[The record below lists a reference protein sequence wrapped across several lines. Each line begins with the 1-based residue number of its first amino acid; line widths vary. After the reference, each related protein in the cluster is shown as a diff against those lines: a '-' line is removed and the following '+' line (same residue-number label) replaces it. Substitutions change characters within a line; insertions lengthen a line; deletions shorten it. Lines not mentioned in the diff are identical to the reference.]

1 MNTRAKGHGQIR
13 RSQVITTY
21 GPGALIDLPR
31 DSAIVGGLDKWPSE
45 SKLEEI
51 DEPRLS
57 RKLQMVLGDSSLPR
71 LYAPPTPSNVPG
83 QPIGIGAWRFPE
95 WFIVQEAPAAGERQR
110 SRRLV
115 HRKALDE
122 KRRFDGQVVVATRFV
137 RACPKGHVDDI
148 DWHVFVHGPDDNCR
162 RQLWLDEFG
171 TSGDLSD
178 LRVRCECGQKRGMQE
193 AKDIGANPLGT
204 CKGARPW
211 LGKNANEPC
220 KQPSRLLIRTAS
232 NAYFPQVMSV
242 LSLPDRGSEVE
253 NVVAELWDDLR
264 DSRWPCDS
272 RDYEEKEE
280 GGRRTGSVQR

>member
-1 MNTRAKGHGQIR
+1 
-13 RSQVITTY
+13 
-21 GPGALIDLPR
+21 
-31 DSAIVGGLDKWPSE
+31 
-45 SKLEEI
+45 
-51 DEPRLS
+51 
-57 RKLQMVLGDSSLPR
+57 MVLEDSSLPR

-95 WFIVQEAPAAGERQR
+95 WFIVQEAPAAWRAPAIPAAGPSARHSTKKGDLMAR
-110 SRRLV
+110 WSWRLASCV
-115 HRKALDE
+115 P
-122 KRRFDGQVVVATRFV
+122 V
-137 RACPKGHVDDI
+137 PKGHVDDI
-148 DWHVFVHGPDDNCR
+148 DWHVFIHGPDDNCR

-253 NVVAELWDDLR
+253 NVVAELWDDLEIVDGPAILEIMKR
-264 DSRWPCDS
+264 
-272 RDYEEKEE
+272 KKKVAE
-280 GGRRTGSVQR
+280 GLAPFSDDEVIEAINQREAWFHQRTAGEAGRVGRADGSPRGVR

>member
-95 WFIVQEAPAAGERQR
+95 WFIVPGGSRGWRAPAIPAVGPSQGT
-110 SRRLV
+110 RRK
-115 HRKALDE
+115 KA
-122 KRRFDGQVVVATRFV
+122 
-137 RACPKGHVDDI
+137 I
-148 DWHVFVHGPDDNCR
+148 
-162 RQLWLDEFG
+162 
-171 TSGDLSD
+171 
-178 LRVRCECGQKRGMQE
+178 
-193 AKDIGANPLGT
+193 
-204 CKGARPW
+204 
-211 LGKNANEPC
+211 
-220 KQPSRLLIRTAS
+220 
-232 NAYFPQVMSV
+232 
-242 LSLPDRGSEVE
+242 
-253 NVVAELWDDLR
+253 
-264 DSRWPCDS
+264 
-272 RDYEEKEE
+272 
-280 GGRRTGSVQR
+280 

>member
-1 MNTRAKGHGQIR
+1 MNTSAKGHGQIR

-57 RKLQMVLGDSSLPR
+57 RKLQRVLEGGSLPR
-71 LYAPPTPSNVPG
+71 LYAPPAASNVPG
-83 QPIGIGAWRFPE
+83 EVTGIGGWRFPE
-95 WFIVQEAPAAGERQR
+95 WFVVQEASATGERER

-122 KRRFDGQVVVATRFV
+122 RGRFDGQAVVATRFV

-148 DWHVFVHGPDDNCR
+148 DWHVFVHGPKNNCL

-171 TSGDLSD
+171 TSGDLSE
-178 LRVRCECGQKRGMQE
+178 LRVRCECGKGRGMHE
-193 AKDIGANPLGT
+193 AKDIGTNPLGI
-204 CKGARPW
+204 CQGARPW

-220 KQPSRLLIRTAS
+220 NQPSRLLIRTAS
-232 NAYFPQVMSV
+232 NAYFPQVISV
-242 LSLPDRGSEVE
+242 LSLPDRGGEIENAVSELWEDLRIVNDSTGLE
-253 NVVAELWDDLR
+253 FMKQKPKVAEGLSSL
-264 DSRWPCDS
+264 
-272 RDYEEKEE
+272 
-280 GGRRTGSVQR
+280 QR